1 MAAQCAQK
9 RTGMQ
14 RKSYRFVVTG
24 RVQGVF
30 FRQSAR
36 ECAQRLGLAGW
47 VRNRADGAVEG
58 EVAGADAAALEA
70 FRTWLQRGPPR
81 AQVSDLQWAA
91 GDAAVAAGADFE
103 IRS

>member
-1 MAAQCAQK
+1 
-9 RTGMQ
+9 MQ

-30 FRQSAR
+30 FRQSTR
-36 ECAQRLGLAGW
+36 ERALQLGLGGW

-58 EVAGADAAALEA
+58 EVTGADAAALED

-81 AQVSDLQWAA
+81 AQVSGLQWTPLEAA
-91 GDAAVAAGADFE
+91 DVAAVTGFE
-103 IRS
+103 IRA